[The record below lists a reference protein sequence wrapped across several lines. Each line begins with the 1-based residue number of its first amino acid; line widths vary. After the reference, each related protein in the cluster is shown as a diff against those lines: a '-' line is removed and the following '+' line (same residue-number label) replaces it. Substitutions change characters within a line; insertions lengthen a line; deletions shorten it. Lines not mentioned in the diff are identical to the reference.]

1 MKHIEE
7 TERKFALHT
16 IESAPER
23 SKKAMEWYQRNFQ
36 MIPNL
41 TKLMSAS
48 PALLNSYWETQL
60 NILEQGSLS
69 AEEVNIVET
78 VIAHENKCQYCVA
91 GHTAFSKNPIF
102 KNKEED
108 IEAIRN
114 DKAFTDEKLNSLR
127 DFSLAVLKHKGRV
140 SDEEFEAFI
149 KAGYTRAQA
158 LDIVT
163 CIAAKVMSN
172 FANQIALTPIDD
184 AFAPLAEGLAYK
196 EERKILTIKS

>member
-36 MIPNL
+36 MRPIL

-149 KAGYTRAQA
+149 KGSGKVNVDIDV
-158 LDIVT
+158 DIVIDADVNIDMHVDIYT
-163 CIAAKVMSN
+163 HVHVCIHVWISVYEVTAT
-172 FANQIALTPIDD
+172 LT
-184 AFAPLAEGLAYK
+184 
-196 EERKILTIKS
+196 